1 MHYQDT
7 RQSISNAI
15 PGLLQKFY
23 STATERQEGEAANNM
38 MENRP
43 LNTGTEL
50 FINVPIRK
58 IGIKISN
65 LILNKGSS
73 KEEGQSSIL
82 DYL

>member
-1 MHYQDT
+1 MLQQRQRALLRLDQDHNYYSN
-7 RQSISNAI
+7 RYHISI
-15 PGLLQKFY
+15 
-23 STATERQEGEAANNM
+23 TERQEGQAANNM

-65 LILNKGSS
+65 LILNRGSS
-73 KEEGQSSIL
+73 KEEGQG
-82 DYL
+82 